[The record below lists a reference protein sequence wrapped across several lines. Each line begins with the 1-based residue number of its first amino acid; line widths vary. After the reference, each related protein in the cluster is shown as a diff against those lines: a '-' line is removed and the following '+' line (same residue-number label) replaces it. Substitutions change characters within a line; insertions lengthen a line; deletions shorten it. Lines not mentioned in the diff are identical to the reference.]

1 MGGKCSQGEQSDE
14 VILMAGFDVKTFQR
28 KVPIGSEVLLMLR
41 TGREVQGR
49 LIEIREQDITL
60 RNANGEVTLLLE
72 MLAGWETLEAP
83 HEDSHATSPPQQ
95 VAVVTP
101 QSVSLPVEVIAKV
114 VEIETRFRTEAQ
126 KADIRPLP
134 PDFRLPKNQLS
145 SHMEKRVR
153 QELDRLK
160 NKWDYAHKVNEL
172 SRLNAATQDC
182 KLLAQNHPDISIF
195 AFDLG
200 CFYLELNKLN
210 EALSAFRQAIQGGKS
225 KDPKGFFNLAAT
237 ALKVGR
243 RQVACYALQQ
253 FFRRESPVNHP
264 TVWQLCVG
272 LSAEFQALAPLVE
285 TTLRCAKSPNEALT
299 VLLIETIVCLL
310 KWVNQVDDAHAIAV
324 YLLPNAPTMPPLQEL
339 INTSASKL
347 PTSVDAA
354 YDQEIKNFLAES
366 ERQIQEQQKAKQIE
380 ALIREAKSWAQ
391 RSNLAQAIGVVR
403 KVYELDRDNVEAKR
417 LESTWQEQIK
427 RSQDDLLPPRQGTYR
442 EAKKADLDKNLK
454 KAERLYR
461 EAIAQGDN
469 WESAIKDLAMLLSRQ
484 GRDEEAIEL
493 LRSQPF
499 ERVQNKRALF
509 NTLVNLYQRVGQ
521 YDEAIKCLSHLR
533 AGATRDEL
541 LRILKQT
548 AFCQLKAE
556 QYDAAEQTLQTLLK
570 QQPNDLTA
578 QRWLER
584 LRLARET
591 GRQADLEV
599 WFKAKELL
607 TEFETSLSDFLTFHI
622 ERCQYEGVAADR
634 VAGRNF
640 SERDVYV
647 LNDLA
652 DRLGTARP
660 RERSQYYLSAARILM
675 DLGEAQEFRIGR
687 SLRNFCAAMG
697 DACVAEGK
705 HLDIARA
712 YYSEAFLIAPEWVE
726 QLEIK
731 LAQFIMS
738 FYASVESLLR
748 PNPPVQDCLTS
759 TFAVGELGVKV
770 VQELLHLSV
779 VDVDV
784 ATFLLPKV
792 FQSSDLQEKVTNS
805 CCISLELSGESS
817 PTIGSQEDL
826 MKLWEEGRKWAQSQ
840 QQELIDEL
848 RVFQS
853 TAPTWDALQDQIQ
866 RLNVIRSKLRGDLDR
881 QRADKTR
888 EILQFIIDYSR
899 QTDYGEQERMALLI
913 QNRCN
918 TLMQEIEAGPTKI
931 SLELFYPYVRA
942 LQSFI
947 VSHFQQVQVAAEP
960 DISVALA
967 VDEYIPDNKSAV
979 ECQINLSNRA
989 GKSPAS
995 AVGITI
1001 EKSPEREYRFN
1012 DPTIALPESLRGGA
1026 SVTCEVPVIVTER
1039 AKQAQVFTLYYSLA
1053 YTTRSGRQVVMPRQ
1067 SLPVRL
1073 YPASRFR
1080 EIENPYAPYT
1090 EGGPVEDPKMF
1101 VGRDEF
1107 IENMLATLQA
1117 SPTNKSLV
1125 IYGQKRTGKS
1135 SILLHMEKRLRFPF
1149 IPVRLSIGDVV
1160 ADLSGT
1166 RGLAV
1171 FLGGIAR
1178 RINEALEDVA
1188 ETARFTSD
1196 VPCPPAPEFQQSP
1209 QSCLDDYLTRL
1220 QRAFARTEACQKA
1233 RIVLLLDEFTYL
1245 YNEIMKGNLPDTFM
1259 KVWKALLERNYF
1271 SSVVVGQD
1279 VMPKFMARFPNEFQV
1294 AQRERV
1300 SYLSAEHARRLIED
1314 PIRIPE
1320 TGESRFRGAAVERLV
1335 ALTAGNPFY
1344 LQIFCSR
1351 LVEYM
1356 NLKKAV
1362 YVTDANIEEV
1372 KKQLI
1377 RGANSLT
1384 QDYFD
1389 NLVSSGDE
1397 SSGAL
1402 PHQVIWE
1409 VLRQVTIGSRNQE
1422 HCPRSSITAQTSVPV
1437 EDILEDLV
1445 SREVLER
1452 RGRDF
1457 FKIKVGLFKEWLLV
1471 HE

>member
-1 MGGKCSQGEQSDE
+1 
-14 VILMAGFDVKTFQR
+14 MAGFDVKTFQR
-28 KVPIGSEVLLMLR
+28 KVPIGSDVLLILR
-41 TGREVQGR
+41 TGREMQGR
-49 LIEIREQDITL
+49 LTEIREQDITL

-72 MLAGWETLEAP
+72 MLAGWEILE
-83 HEDSHATSPPQQ
+83 
-95 VAVVTP
+95 TP
-101 QSVSLPVEVIAKV
+101 QEEFHAELSSQPSTAATPQPVSLPVEVIAKV
-114 VEIETRFRTEAQ
+114 VEIETRFHTEAQ
-126 KADIRPLP
+126 KADMRPLP

-145 SHMEKRVR
+145 PRMEKHIR
-153 QELDRLK
+153 QKLDRVK
-160 NKWDYAHKVNEL
+160 NMWDYAHKVNEL
-172 SRLNAATQDC
+172 SRLNAAIEDC
-182 KLLAQNHPDISIF
+182 RLLAQNHPDISIF

-200 CFYLELNKLN
+200 CLYLELNKLN
-210 EALSAFRQAIQGGKS
+210 EALSAFRQATQGGKS
-225 KDPKGFFNLAAT
+225 KDPKGFFNLAAI

-272 LSAEFQALAPLVE
+272 LSSEFQAIAPLVE
-285 TTLRCAKSPNEALT
+285 TVLRHAKSPNEALT
-299 VLLIETIVCLL
+299 VLLIETTVCLL
-310 KWVNQVDDAHAIAV
+310 KRFNQVDDAHAIAV

-339 INTSASKL
+339 INTSVSKL

-366 ERQIQEQQKAKQIE
+366 ERQIQEQQKTKQIE
-380 ALIREAKSWAQ
+380 SLIQEARSWAQ
-391 RSNLAQAIGVVR
+391 RRNFAQAIGTVR
-403 KVYELDRDNVEAKR
+403 RVYELDRNNVEAKR

-493 LRSQPF
+493 LRSQL

-509 NTLVNLYQRVGQ
+509 NTLVTLYQRVRR
-521 YDEAIKCLSHLR
+521 YDEAVKCLNYLR
-533 AGATRDEL
+533 TGATRDEL

-584 LRLARET
+584 LRLAKET
-591 GRQADLEV
+591 GVTADV
-599 WFKAKELL
+599 DAWFKTKELL
-607 TEFETSLSDFLTFHI
+607 TEFETSLSDFLTFHL
-622 ERCQYEGVAADR
+622 ERCQYEGVPADQVAA
-634 VAGRNF
+634 RNF
-640 SERDVYV
+640 SEKDIDM
-647 LNDLA
+647 LNALA
-652 DRLGTARP
+652 ERLGTARP
-660 RERSQYYLSAARILM
+660 RERSQYYLSSAKIQM
-675 DLGEAQEFRIGR
+675 DLGETQEFRIRR

-697 DACVAEGK
+697 DMCVAEEK
-705 HLDIARA
+705 HIDVARA

-731 LAQFIMS
+731 LSQFIMS
-738 FYASVESLLR
+738 FYASAESLLR
-748 PNPPVQDCLTS
+748 PNPTVQECLS
-759 TFAVGELGVKV
+759 AAFAVGGLGNKV

-779 VDVDV
+779 VNVEA
-784 ATFLLPKV
+784 ATFLITKV
-792 FQSSDLQEKVTNS
+792 FQSKDLREKVANA
-805 CCISLELSGESS
+805 CCVLLGLPCESV
-817 PTIGSQEDL
+817 PTINSREAL
-826 MKLWEEGRKWAQSQ
+826 TELWERGRQQAQRQ
-840 QQELIDEL
+840 QQELVDEL
-848 RVFQS
+848 KVFQS
-853 TAPTWDALQDQIQ
+853 VAPTWDVLQEQIQ
-866 RLNVIRSKLRGDLDR
+866 RLNGIRSKLRSDLDR
-881 QRADKTR
+881 QRADKIR
-888 EILQFIIDYSR
+888 EILQLIIDYSR
-899 QTDYGEQERMALLI
+899 QTDYGEQEQIALQV

-918 TLMQEIEAGPTKI
+918 VLAEEIEAGPTKV
-931 SLELFYPYVRA
+931 SLELFYPYVRS

-947 VSHFQQVQVAAEP
+947 VSDFQQVQVAAEP
-960 DISVALA
+960 ELSVALA
-967 VDEYIPDNKSAV
+967 VDEYIPDSKSVV
-979 ECQINLSNRA
+979 ECQVNLSNRA

-1001 EKSPEREYRFN
+1001 EKSPEREYRFSN
-1012 DPTIALPESLRGGA
+1012 PTIALPESLRGGA
-1026 SVTCEVPVIVTER
+1026 SVTCEVPVTVTDR

-1080 EIENPYAPYT
+1080 EIENPYTPYA

-1107 IENMLATLQA
+1107 IENMLTALQS
-1117 SPTNKSLV
+1117 SPANKSLV

-1135 SILLHMEKRLRFPF
+1135 SILLHMGKRLHFPF
-1149 IPVRLSIGDVV
+1149 IPVQLSIGDVV

-1188 ETARFTSD
+1188 ETAQFTSN
-1196 VPCPPAPEFQQSP
+1196 VPCPSAAEFQQSP

-1259 KVWKALLERNYF
+1259 KAWKALLERNYF

-1279 VMPKFMARFPNEFQV
+1279 VMPKFMAQFPNEFQV

-1300 SYLSAEHARRLIED
+1300 TYLTAAHARRLIED

-1320 TGESRFRGAAVERLV
+1320 TGESRFRGAAVERLIT
-1335 ALTAGNPFY
+1335 LTAGNPYY

-1362 YVTDANIEEV
+1362 YVTDAHVEEV
-1372 KKQLI
+1372 KRQLI
-1377 RGANSLT
+1377 RGANSWT

-1402 PHQVIWE
+1402 PQNDIWE
-1409 VLRQVTIGSRNQE
+1409 VLRQVTVGSRNQE
-1422 HCPRSSITAQTSVPV
+1422 YCHRSSITAQTSVPV
-1437 EDILEDLV
+1437 DRILEDLV

-1452 RGRDF
+1452 RGRDL
-1457 FKIKVGLFKEWLLV
+1457 FKIKVGLFKEWLLA